1 MNTIQRLH
9 HWDDA
14 HPLIHLLFRVILGTL
29 LILKGISFTS
39 NSLYLEEMLRE
50 SGFSTWNVF
59 LVSYITFAHLIG
71 GVFIAIGLF
80 TRLAIILQLPILIG
94 AVFLVNIGM
103 PQLNVGEL
111 ILSILALI
119 LMVYFLFS
127 GSGEYSVD
135 QYIKNHLL

>member
-9 HWDDA
+9 NWDDA

-103 PQLNVGEL
+103 PQLNIGEL